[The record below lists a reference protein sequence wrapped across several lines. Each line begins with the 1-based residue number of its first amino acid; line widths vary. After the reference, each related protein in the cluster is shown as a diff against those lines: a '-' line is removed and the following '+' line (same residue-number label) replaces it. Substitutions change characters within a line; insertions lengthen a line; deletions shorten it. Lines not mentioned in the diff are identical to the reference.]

1 MTSLLACSVLITPG
15 HTVTIQADRFEAPKG
30 ALTGLIGPNGA
41 GKSTLLR
48 AIAGIVPARGAFTL
62 DGTLLPAPE
71 TRARARLVGYL
82 PQGHIL
88 HWSLSVRQVVELGRL
103 PWAGRWRSGKA
114 DCKAVDRAMER
125 VGIESLG
132 KRDATTLSGGEKA
145 KVMLARVLA
154 TETPVILAD
163 EPTANLD
170 PAHQIAVCELLADL
184 AKRENRS
191 VTIVLHD
198 LCLAA
203 RFCDHIAIMD
213 KGCLGLSG
221 TPEDVLVPSVIDPVY
236 GVSFTN
242 IKIGTFPV
250 ILAGSLITQDE
261 PSIGRNH
268 ASQKE

>member
-1 MTSLLACSVLITPG
+1 MTSLLACSVLVTPG
-15 HTVTIQADRFEAPKG
+15 HTVRIQAERFEAPKG

-41 GKSTLLR
+41 GKSTLLK
-48 AIAGIVPARGAFTL
+48 AIAGIVPARGVFTL
-62 DGTLLPAPE
+62 EDMLLPAPE

-88 HWSLSVRQVVELGRL
+88 HWSLNVRQVVELGRL
-103 PWAGRWRSGKA
+103 PWAGRWRSGKT

-125 VGIESLG
+125 VGIQGLG

-184 AKRENRS
+184 ARRENRS

-221 TPEDVLVPSVIDPVY
+221 PPEDALVPSVIDPVY

-250 ILAGSLITQDE
+250 ILAGSLTTRSG
-261 PSIGRNH
+261 PSIIGDH
-268 ASQKE
+268 SSQK